1 MSTTEILLAQLA
13 EAQNKIEELEL
24 KNKTNKKN
32 KIEIKISEKGCVQI
46 NGIRK
51 FPVTFYKN
59 ELEQIFNMKN
69 ELEDFMNIN
78 KNNLKSK

>member
-13 EAQNKIEELEL
+13 EAQTKIEELEL
-24 KNKTNKKN
+24 KNQTK
-32 KIEIKISEKGCVQI
+32 KIEIKVSEKGCVQI

-78 KNNLKSK
+78 KDKLKSK